1 MTPLVTPAR
10 ETRPTPPVVR
20 GLRDIVD
27 RHDAFIL
34 DLWGCVH
41 NGVRPFPGVIE
52 ALRQLKLADKRVLM
66 LSNAPRRASVI
77 VGQLER
83 NFGIG
88 ADLYDAVLTSGVVT
102 WQALKRRDDP
112 RHARLGTHCL
122 HIGPERDLGMF
133 EGNGLVR
140 VTDPEAAEFVLAT
153 GPNDDGL
160 DVPAHEPILRAA
172 RARNLPLVCANPDL
186 EVIRGET
193 RLVCSGAIAA
203 RYEELGGQVIYHGK
217 PHAVTYRAALDALDR
232 PDPARVLCVGDG
244 LRTDILGA
252 NRAGLPSAF
261 IPGGIHDTDLGIR
274 MGEAPAPAAVAALLK
289 RFGASATYVLPAL
302 RW

>member
-77 VGQLER
+77 VGQLKN

-88 ADLYDAVLTSGVVT
+88 ADLYATVLTSGEVT

-112 RHARLGTHCL
+112 QHAALGTHCL

-140 VTDPEAAEFVLAT
+140 VADADAAEFVLAT
-153 GPNDDGL
+153 GPNEDGF
-160 DVPAHEPILRAA
+160 DVPEHEPILRAA

-203 RYEELGGQVIYHGK
+203 RYEELGGAVIYHGK
-217 PHAVTYRAALDALDR
+217 PHAVTYRVALDMLGR
-232 PDPARVLCVGDG
+232 PEAGRVVCIGDG

-261 IPGGIHDTDLGIR
+261 IPGGIHDSELGIA
-274 MGEAPAPAAVAALLK
+274 MGEAPAAAPLAALLA
-289 RFGASATYVLPAL
+289 RLGASPTYILPEL

>member
-1 MTPLVTPAR
+1 MTPPTAPAR
-10 ETRPTPPVVR
+10 DTQPTPPAIRGVR
-20 GLRDIVD
+20 DLVD

-41 NGVRPFPGVIE
+41 NGVQPFPGVLD
-52 ALRQLKLADKRVLM
+52 ALRRLKAAGKRVLM

-88 ADLYDAVLTSGVVT
+88 ADLYSAVLTSGEVT

-112 RHARLGTHCL
+112 QHTSLGTRCL

-140 VTDPEAAEFVLAT
+140 VTDVEAAEFILAT
-153 GPNDDGL
+153 GPNDDNL

-172 RARNLPLVCANPDL
+172 CARKLSMVCANPDL

-217 PHAVTYRAALDALDR
+217 PHAVTYRVALDTLGK
-232 PDPARVLCVGDG
+232 PDARRVVCVGDG

-261 IPGGIHDTDLGIR
+261 IPGGIHDAELGIA
-274 MGEAPAPAAVAALLK
+274 MGEAPAAAPLAALLT
-289 RFGASATYVLPAL
+289 RLGAAPTYILPEL